1 MNDIKEKMEDYL
13 IGQTSKHQINAQ
25 VFLKNPVAV
34 ADHPDLATTLEEEL
48 GKIAEYQDKLIA
60 LKDLTSG

>member
-1 MNDIKEKMEDYL
+1 MNDIKEKMEDYI
-13 IGQTSKHQINAQ
+13 IGQISKHQINAQ
-25 VFLKNPVAV
+25 VFLKNPVGV
-34 ADHPDLATTLEEEL
+34 AEHPDVATTLEEEL

>member
-13 IGQTSKHQINAQ
+13 IGQISKHQINAQ